1 MRNIIT
7 AAFIFMLFIGLS
19 ACGKDDASRAERDA
33 EVQKKIQEGMQ
44 REKQLY
50 EGMQKGSE
58 NIQKQMEEQS
68 NKPGN

>member
-1 MRNIIT
+1 MRSILA
-7 AAFIFMLFIGLS
+7 AAFTFMLCVALP
-19 ACGKDDASRAERDA
+19 ACGRDDASRAERDA
-33 EVQKKIQEGMQ
+33 EIQKKIQEGMQ